1 MDAFDLL
8 KPVDR
13 HTRIQLNSYLGEIE
27 EIFEA
32 DAITIFSP
40 IRPQVANAVKR
51 AIDLLSTK
59 KERIVVILQTSG
71 GVVEVTERIVDI
83 IRHTYN
89 EVDFLIPDYA
99 MSAGTVLAMVGN
111 RIFMSHSSCL
121 GPIDP
126 QIVRDDKLIP
136 ALGYLNEYE
145 ILKEKSRSGNL
156 TTVEFALVDKLD
168 LAELHECQQARELS
182 IDLLTNWLSNYKF
195 KDWDTHSSSGKKVTE
210 KEKQERAKKIA
221 DALSDNKRWHSHA
234 RMLPRT
240 VLSELGLKIEEM
252 EGTKGLLSPLN
263 NYVDL
268 LSDYM
273 SRGDFQS
280 FIHSREY
287 F

>member
-8 KPVDR
+8 RPVDR

-40 IRPQVANAVKR
+40 IRPHVANAVKR
-51 AIDLLSTK
+51 AIDLIPTK
-59 KERIVVILQTSG
+59 QERMVVILETLG
-71 GVVEVTERIVDI
+71 GVVEVAERIVDI

-99 MSAGTVLAMVGN
+99 MSAGTVLVMAGN
-111 RIFMSHSSCL
+111 RIFMNYSSCL

-126 QIVRDDKLIP
+126 QIVRDDKLVP

-145 ILKEKSRSGNL
+145 SLKEKSKSGDL
-156 TTVEFALVDKLD
+156 TTVEFSLLNKLD
-168 LAELHECQQARELS
+168 LGELHEFQQARELS
-182 IDLLTNWLSNYKF
+182 IELLTNWLSNYKF
-195 KDWDTHSSSGKKVTE
+195 KDWDIRSSSGKKVTE
-210 KEKQERAKKIA
+210 KEKKKKAEEIA

-234 RMLPRT
+234 RMLSRT
-240 VLSELGLKIEEM
+240 VLSELGLKIEKIEDN
-252 EGTKGLLSPLN
+252 ENLLSSLN
-263 NYVDL
+263 NYAAL
-268 LSDYM
+268 LNDYM
-273 SRGDFQS
+273 SRVELGS

>member
-8 KPVDR
+8 RPIDR
-13 HTRIQLNSYLGEIE
+13 HTRIQLNSYLSEIE

-32 DAITIFSP
+32 DAITIFSS
-40 IRPQVANAVKR
+40 IRPQVANTVKR
-51 AIDLLSTK
+51 AIDLLPAK
-59 KERIVVILQTSG
+59 NERVVVILETLG

-83 IRHTYN
+83 IRHTYG

-99 MSAGTVLAMVGN
+99 MSAGTVLAMAGN

-145 ILKEKSRSGNL
+145 NLKEKSKSGDL

-168 LAELHECQQARELS
+168 LGELHEFQQARELS
-182 IDLLTNWLSNYKF
+182 IELLTNWLSKHKF
-195 KDWDTHSSSGKKVTE
+195 KDWDKHSSSDKKVTE
-210 KEKQERAKKIA
+210 EEKKERAKEIA

-240 VLSELGLKIEEM
+240 VLNELGLKIEEI
-252 EGTKGLLSPLN
+252 EEKEGLLLALN

-268 LSDYM
+268 LNDYM
-273 SRGDFQS
+273 RRGNFRS